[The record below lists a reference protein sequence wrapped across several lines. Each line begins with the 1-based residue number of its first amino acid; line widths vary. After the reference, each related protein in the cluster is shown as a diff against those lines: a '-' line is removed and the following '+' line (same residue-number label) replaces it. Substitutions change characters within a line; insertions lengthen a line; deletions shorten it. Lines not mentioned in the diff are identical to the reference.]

1 MLFHYNIDKMIKELN
16 TCLYQLSSGKL
27 VSLYAVSLK
36 VAEPIDDI
44 K

>member
-1 MLFHYNIDKMIKELN
+1 MLFHYNIDEMMKELN
-16 TCLYQLSSGKL
+16 TSLYQLSSGKL
-27 VSLYAVSLK
+27 ILLYAVSLK